1 MSVFGRVSTI
11 IVNWDIQRLK
21 LGSTHRVLKNRA
33 SSHRQKKKR
42 IHDVLSNFRCLVYM
56 GFTIS
61 GDTISHKRKY
71 NPLYNPKEPVIFASM
86 LKKPSSMAES
96 RLTHNHSHG
105 SSGVLQCWTIIEEL
119 TPGQILLDPQR
130 KKNCPSMLP
139 SQKDTT
145 LPNRIISKSFLV
157 FWKYIP
163 FFPFHGLLNDKYLD
177 VFQPPG

>member
-1 MSVFGRVSTI
+1 M
-11 IVNWDIQRLK
+11 W
-21 LGSTHRVLKNRA
+21 
-33 SSHRQKKKR
+33 
-42 IHDVLSNFRCLVYM
+42 
-56 GFTIS
+56 FTIS
-61 GDTISHKRKY
+61 GDIISHKRKY

-96 RLTHNHSHG
+96 GLTHNHSHG

-119 TPGQILLDPQR
+119 TPGQILLDPQE

-177 VFQPPG
+177 VFQPPERKNYIKLKNHH